1 MGYTEVR
8 FSEVSPMGMASSTW
22 KLGSNI
28 EENLKMEKGPD
39 MDSYLSKKVT
49 NSKNTVRASEKM
61 TSSLMESIKTRR
73 ESIMASLFWRKNL
86 VMEFK

>member
-1 MGYTEVR
+1 
-8 FSEVSPMGMASSTW
+8 
-22 KLGSNI
+22 
-28 EENLKMEKGPD
+28 MEKGPD

>member
-1 MGYTEVR
+1 
-8 FSEVSPMGMASSTW
+8 
-22 KLGSNI
+22 
-28 EENLKMEKGPD
+28 MEKGPD

-73 ESIMASLFWRKNL
+73 ESIMASLF
-86 VMEFK
+86 